1 MRKLIVRVSELL
13 LVLLLVSFG
22 VFALMSNEKDKAA
35 YAALP
40 PDQPKEVYANWLQDH
55 GFNDPLLSRYWDWIS
70 GVFHGDLGTSLM
82 PPQLSVW
89 DRISEALPVS
99 LQLAGMAL
107 VLALLIAVP
116 LAMYAASH
124 AGGVADRMIG
134 ALNFGMLSMPSLLTG
149 LLLVMVFVNQ
159 LEIFPRIGW
168 VRITEDPMANLE
180 HAVLPVVTIA
190 LMEAAYFTRVLRND
204 LAVTL
209 QDDYILAA
217 KARGMSTWRILFVD
231 ALRPSSFSL
240 ITLLGLSLGT
250 LIGSTVIVET
260 IFNLP
265 GMGRMLADA
274 VNAGDFPL
282 VQGTVLLIAVIYV
295 VANALID
302 AIYELLD
309 PRTRRAT
316 S

>member
-1 MRKLIVRVSELL
+1 MRKLIARVSELL

-22 VFALMSNEKDKAA
+22 VFALMSNNKDRAA
-35 YAALP
+35 VTALGGE
-40 PDQPKEVYANWLQDH
+40 QPKEVYAQWLQDN
-55 GFNDPLLSRYWDWIS
+55 GFNDPLLTRYWDWIT
-70 GVFHGDLGTSLM
+70 GVFSGDLGTSLT
-82 PPQLSVW
+82 PPNTAVW
-89 DRISEALPVS
+89 ERITGALPVS
-99 LQLAGMAL
+99 IQLAGMAL

-124 AGGVADRMIG
+124 AGGVVDRVIG

-159 LEIFPRIGW
+159 LHWFPRVGW
-168 VRITEDPMANLE
+168 VRFTEDPMGNLH
-180 HAVLPVVTIA
+180 HAALPVLTIA

-209 QDDYILAA
+209 QEDFVLAA

-240 ITLLGLSLGT
+240 VTLLGLSLGT

-265 GMGRMLADA
+265 GMGRMLSEA
-274 VNAGDFPL
+274 VNGGDFPI

-302 AIYELLD
+302 VIYELLD